1 MLVQGSP
8 SNEAGSKAHYNY
20 CNGLLCVTA
29 AKITITRFTVASF
42 PGSTAQR
49 FLHFG
54 KTRVGSLGSLVR
66 HTTSRT

>member
-1 MLVQGSP
+1 MANGASTNSSRVMARVRMLSVCGSY
-8 SNEAGSKAHYNY
+8 S
-20 CNGLLCVTA
+20 LLALRVDP
-29 AKITITRFTVASF
+29 IASF

-66 HTTSRT
+66 II